1 MIPESEEGWGGFEP
15 ATGRESSPQV
25 RPFPLSRR
33 YPMTQT
39 KPTLAALLPS
49 STVDFASV
57 FAAQAE
63 QEARADELRPATR
76 IACLRR

>member
-1 MIPESEEGWGGFEP
+1 
-15 ATGRESSPQV
+15 
-25 RPFPLSRR
+25 
-33 YPMTQT
+33 MTQT